1 MQTLIAIDLGPLTAS
16 VRVQAE
22 VSTLWALLDII
33 PAFNECGDDNRE
45 AVEAQLS
52 VLAEGLTIAEASAE
66 FDNDC
71 TEPYVLSAALAAV
84 EWLWKGGEA
93 PSVQW
98 IRLVG
103 RDAAV
108 HSIN

>member
-1 MQTLIAIDLGPLTAS
+1 MQAFIAIESGPHNIN

-22 VSTLWALLDII
+22 VSTLWTLLDVVPI
-33 PAFNECGDDNRE
+33 FNECGDDNRE

-52 VLAEGLTIAEASAE
+52 VLAEGLTIAETSAE

-71 TEPYVLSAALAAV
+71 TETYVLSAALTAA
-84 EWLWKGGEA
+84 EWLWEGGEA

-98 IRLVG
+98 LHVVG
-103 RDAAV
+103 KEV
-108 HSIN
+108 TVYSIN

>member
-1 MQTLIAIDLGPLTAS
+1 MQAFIAIEAGPHGTN

-22 VSTLWALLDII
+22 VSTLWTLLDVV

-45 AVEAQLS
+45 ALEAQLS

-71 TEPYVLSAALAAV
+71 TEAYVLSAALTAV
-84 EWLWKGGEA
+84 EWLWDGGEA

-98 IRLVG
+98 LRMVG

-108 HSIN
+108 YSIN